1 LLHAT
6 NRGSTQ
12 AIPNHLFFIWYSF
25 YFMSIFYAKIKGE
38 NSFKATGWLVITTAF
53 LFFGEEIP
61 NALDKTK
68 PLRLSAALLF

>member
-1 LLHAT
+1 MCIL
-6 NRGSTQ
+6 
-12 AIPNHLFFIWYSF
+12 
-25 YFMSIFYAKIKGE
+25 YAKIKGE
-38 NSFKATGWLVITTAF
+38 NSFKATVWLVRTTAF